1 MEIFTKKNMPS
12 YKRLSDLSDCIL
24 CPRQCHARRTAG
36 SPGSADTESA
46 AGARN
51 TGICGSDGQIRIA
64 GYSLH
69 HWEEPCIS
77 GTKGSGTVFFT
88 GCSLGC
94 IFCQNA
100 SVSQRQNALRGKA
113 VSADD
118 LADIFLSL
126 EAQGAHNINLVT
138 PSHYTPLLIPAME
151 KARLL
156 GLTVPFVWNTGS
168 YERPEVLAALDGLA
182 DIYLADLKFMDPRLS
197 SIYASAPDYFEVAS
211 AAVTEMVRQHPE
223 PLIGA
228 DGLMIKGVIV
238 RHLVMPRQAA
248 DSGGIIEWLHRT
260 FGDRIIISLMNQYTP
275 MPEIIKTAGASD
287 DPAIKALAHKVSKR
301 SYEKLVDL
309 AISEGVENGYIQ
321 EGPTAEESFIPSLIR
336 DFC

>member
-1 MEIFTKKNMPS
+1 MPS

-168 YERPEVLAALDGLA
+168 YERPEVLAA
-182 DIYLADLKFMDPRLS
+182 P
-197 SIYASAPDYFEVAS
+197 
-211 AAVTEMVRQHPE
+211 EMVRQHPE

-228 DGLMIKGVIV
+228 DGLMTKGVIV

-248 DSGGIIEWLHRT
+248 DSGGIIRWLHRT

-275 MPEIIKTAGASD
+275 MPEIIKTAGSSD

-321 EGPTAEESFIPSLIR
+321 EGPTAKESFIPSLIR